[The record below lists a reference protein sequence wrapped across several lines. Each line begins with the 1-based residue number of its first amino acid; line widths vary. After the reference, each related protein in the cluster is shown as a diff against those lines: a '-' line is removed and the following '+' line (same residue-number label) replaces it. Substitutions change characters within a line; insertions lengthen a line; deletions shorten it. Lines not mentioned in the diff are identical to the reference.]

1 MSDQTVAMIR
11 EHASELQGVEVRE
24 DTKRVYDY
32 PEYFSHILGYTGK
45 ISDSEYDSLHE
56 QDKSYNRSDVVG
68 KAGIETGDGT
78 SASGKKRI

>member
-1 MSDQTVAMIR
+1 MIR

-68 KAGIETGDGT
+68 KAGIEQVMELQLQ
-78 SASGKKRI
+78 GKKGS